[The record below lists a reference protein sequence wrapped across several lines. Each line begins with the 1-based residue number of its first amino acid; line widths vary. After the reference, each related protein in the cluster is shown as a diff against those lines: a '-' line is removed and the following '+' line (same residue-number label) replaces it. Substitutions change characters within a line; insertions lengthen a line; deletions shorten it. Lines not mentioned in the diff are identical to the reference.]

1 MEPEP
6 ELEPEPEPEQPQ
18 VAEPPK
24 TSVTITA
31 TGAWV
36 QIKIGNYKPYTIN
49 KLSGP
54 KQIVTKIRPGEHKIS
69 KRLDAK
75 GEWKSLGKVKIPEAR
90 TATVSVNGDIVTV
103 K

>member
-6 ELEPEPEPEQPQ
+6 ELEPEPEQPQ

-24 TSVTITA
+24 TTVTITA
-31 TGAWV
+31 SGPPWV
-36 QIKIGNYKPYTIN
+36 QIKIGPYKPYTIN
-49 KLSGP
+49 KLSGA

-69 KRLDAK
+69 KRLNEK
-75 GEWKSLGKVKIPEAR
+75 GEWQSLGKVKIPEAR
-90 TATVSVNGDIVTV
+90 TATVSINGDIVTV